1 MPFYPNDPFF
11 NGIAPSQLRRG
22 SLAQVQQYVPAAG
35 ELVLSTDTT
44 QLYVGDGTTVGGLLI
59 SSTSTGGG
67 GGTGTNYNQSL
78 NTFNN
83 VSFHNITSTGTIS
96 SEQFYVGGTEGG
108 SFLFNN
114 DGEFLI
120 SNQGHIMMTAN
131 FGAQVYNDQPVGAVT
146 FNSGRVGIYN
156 SDDYAARVE
165 FLNTASVFY
174 TPIIATTATAQTLFV
189 GSGTDHFFSIND
201 GGTGHYSLW
210 VYGEDGI
217 VLDPNGHGVT
227 ITNSALRVNQ
237 IQSETTGRIEFAHQ
251 GVFLEGL
258 QINTTQTGQS
268 WVFDKSNAKLS
279 LPFYYDG
286 DVIPTITTASIQA
299 ICHRAGTSPYL
310 NQGEIRLTPPNNQS
324 STGTYALSIANVF
337 YSDPITNNNIYDGI
351 EIYPTSYTGH
361 LWLGTNNPDFGSPYI
376 TLNTSSFAIGTS
388 HTSGKTS
395 VHEQWV
401 FDNQGALTFP
411 DGSIQTTAYAL
422 TTTSDVTFNSADI
435 STSITFGPTDLGYP
449 FFNRAKLEV
458 ASGYGGGGN
467 VSITVPSVW
476 STITNALVITNGSEN
491 SPQFHLFDG
500 ITLSNSGPS
509 DLILGSGNEYITAS
523 KDGNIYFGTA
533 NTFGKTTFHHQWKL
547 SNTGTMTFPDGSVQ
561 TTAYLGFT
569 QTQAFTNIFLNEAV
583 NISGDTG
590 ITLPN
595 ENTKVIDSF
604 RFSEYRTAKYIVQ
617 IGSYYDNSI
626 MIAELM
632 ITFDGTL
639 AQNAAGDPG
648 NIYISEYGIIAP
660 SGILGTFN
668 AELRDGTN
676 YIDVTFVAFQ
686 YPTPTGWH
694 ITTSKTYLNNH

>member
-1 MPFYPNDPFF
+1 MAFQF
-11 NGIAPSQLRRG
+11 RRG
-22 SLAQVQQYVPAAG
+22 TDAQRLTITPAEG
-35 ELVLSTDTT
+35 EPLYATDTHA
-44 QLYVGDGTTVGGLLI
+44 LYVGDGTTMGGIQI
-59 SSTSTGGG
+59 SGGGGSTSTLVNGDYTAQLDTSGHFNANMFLALEGGP
-67 GGTGTNYNQSL
+67 GTNPPDGHYAGYSFQGDGGYDTGMFSNGDGELQWYGNGQEVFSTTPNYFQLHKYIDMNGQDITSL
-78 NTFNN
+78 NQITFGD
-83 VSFHNITSTGTIS
+83 ST
-96 SEQFYVGGTEGG
+96 V
-108 SFLFNN
+108 
-114 DGEFLI
+114 
-120 SNQGHIMMTAN
+120 
-131 FGAQVYNDQPVGAVT
+131 
-146 FNSGRVGIYN
+146 
-156 SDDYAARVE
+156 
-165 FLNTASVFY
+165 
-174 TPIIATTATAQTLFV
+174 
-189 GSGTDHFFSIND
+189 
-201 GGTGHYSLW
+201 
-210 VYGEDGI
+210 
-217 VLDPNGHGVT
+217 
-227 ITNSALRVNQ
+227 
-237 IQSETTGRIEFAHQ
+237 
-251 GVFLEGL
+251 
-258 QINTTQTGQS
+258 
-268 WVFDKSNAKLS
+268 
-279 LPFYYDG
+279 
-286 DVIPTITTASIQA
+286 
-299 ICHRAGTSPYL
+299 
-310 NQGEIRLTPPNNQS
+310 
-324 STGTYALSIANVF
+324 
-337 YSDPITNNNIYDGI
+337 
-351 EIYPTSYTGH
+351 
-361 LWLGTNNPDFGSPYI
+361 
-376 TLNTSSFAIGTS
+376 
-388 HTSGKTS
+388 
-395 VHEQWV
+395 
-401 FDNQGALTFP
+401 
-411 DGSIQTTAYAL
+411 QTTAYAL

-533 NTFGKTTFHHQWKL
+533 NTEGKLNYHHQWKL
-547 SNTGTMTFPDGSVQ
+547 SNTGTMTFPDGSIQ